1 MYFSLLRIGAS
12 GKKRIDR
19 RGMRAVEYYGYAL
32 IAGIGHDEA
41 AGMLPGY
48 ILDMYMIR
56 LRYDARLA
64 GANMEKRAFG

>member
-1 MYFSLLRIGAS
+1 MN
-12 GKKRIDR
+12 R
-19 RGMRAVEYYGYAL
+19 RGMRVVEYYGYAL

-41 AGMLPGY
+41 EGMLPGF

-64 GANMEKRAFG
+64 GATLGGKA

>member
-1 MYFSLLRIGAS
+1 MN
-12 GKKRIDR
+12 R

-32 IAGIGHDEA
+32 IAGISHDEA
-41 AGMLPGY
+41 EGMLPGY

-64 GANMEKRAFG
+64 GVKIERKV

>member
-1 MYFSLLRIGAS
+1 
-12 GKKRIDR
+12 
-19 RGMRAVEYYGYAL
+19 MRVVEYYGYAL

-41 AGMLPGY
+41 AGMLPGF

-64 GANMEKRAFG
+64 GATLGGKA